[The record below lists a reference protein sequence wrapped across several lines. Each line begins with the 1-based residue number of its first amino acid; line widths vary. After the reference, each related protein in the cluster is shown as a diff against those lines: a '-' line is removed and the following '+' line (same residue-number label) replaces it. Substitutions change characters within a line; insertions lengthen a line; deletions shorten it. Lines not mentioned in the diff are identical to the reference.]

1 MSAHALPVYL
11 TPEQHAALKEA
22 AHRRGSSMT
31 ELVRELIDEHV
42 VGDIPPT
49 DLSALVGA
57 VDLGRRTDIATQKRA
72 MLEEALD
79 ALR

>member
-1 MSAHALPVYL
+1 MKTLSLPVYL

-22 AHRRGSSMT
+22 ADRTGSSMAQ
-31 ELVRELIDEHV
+31 LVRSLIDEHIL
-42 VGDIPPT
+42 GDVPPT

-57 VDLGRRTDIATQKRA
+57 VDLGHRTDIAMDKRA

>member
-1 MSAHALPVYL
+1 MKARSLPVYL
-11 TPEQHAALKEA
+11 SPEQHAALKDSA
-22 AHRRGSSMT
+22 NRRGSSMT
-31 ELVRELIDEHV
+31 EVVRALIDEHI

-49 DLSALVGA
+49 DLSALVGT
-57 VDLGRRTDIATQKRA
+57 VDLGHRTDIATEKRA

>member
-1 MSAHALPVYL
+1 MKTLSLPVYL
-11 TPEQHAALKEA
+11 TPEQHAALKQA
-22 AHRRGSSMT
+22 ADRTGSSMAQ
-31 ELVRELIDEHV
+31 LVRSLIDEHIL
-42 VGDIPPT
+42 GDVPPT

-57 VDLGRRTDIATQKRA
+57 VDLGRRTDIATEKRA